1 MWRKAREIYSAC
13 VQFDRTLKHLSVRS
27 SAESE
32 SPEVRGEGCVGN
44 IFWKGQQEDDGE
56 EGRKRKRME
65 RRQPVSKC

>member
-32 SPEVRGEGCVGN
+32 SLEVRGEGCVGN

-65 RRQPVSKC
+65 RRQLVSEC